1 MLSAA
6 FLFAFAGCKKKGELQ
21 PTFDPNN
28 SGTGYAEFTNLP
40 SEVIREDSVLTN
52 KVSSHLLG
60 ALKDGTFGTT
70 YADLYTE
77 FSLGGTYNVSF
88 GQAGEVLEADS
99 VVLTLAYNNQFGPK
113 DGGIS
118 LEIYELTENLD
129 NTIAY
134 YSNDSAAHSSTP
146 LSKLEL
152 VPGTEDSV
160 LVDNSMTGPHLRVK
174 LNKSLADK
182 LIKASSTDLLDD
194 ESFQSYFNGLYIKG
208 GLPRNIGGVKSGS
221 SLEEAGNMAGLN
233 LTGIETALTLY
244 YRNKT
249 TGDTTNYKFIVN
261 SECQRFSS
269 FKHDYTGSL
278 ANAYLNHSNS
288 DSSLMMIQAM
298 AGLYTKLDMST
309 LLTFKD
315 SGNILFNKVVL
326 EMKCNA
332 NSNET
337 FDFPG
342 RLVVVK
348 KNEQGQNAFIRDF
361 REGLSFYGGELIE
374 SPAGYT
380 FNITHYANSALNGN
394 SPIDL
399 YVLISGTSVN
409 ASRVV
414 LNSAYAE
421 DPIKLKVYYTKLP
434 D

>member
-6 FLFAFAGCKKKGELQ
+6 FLFALSGCKKKGALQ
-21 PTFDPNN
+21 PSFDPNN
-28 SGTGYAEFTNLP
+28 SGTAYAEFSYVPFET
-40 SEVIREDSVLTN
+40 IREDSVLTN
-52 KVSSHLLG
+52 KISSHLLG
-60 ALKDGTFGTT
+60 ALKDGTFGYTSS
-70 YADLYTE
+70 DLYTE
-77 FSLGGTYNVSF
+77 FSLGGNYNVTL
-88 GQAGEVLEADS
+88 GQSGDILEADS

-118 LEIYELTENLD
+118 LEVYELTENLD
-129 NTIAY
+129 NTVPY
-134 YSNDSAAHSSTP
+134 YSNDSATHSAVP

-152 VPGTEDSV
+152 VPNTEDSV
-160 LVDNSMTGPHLRVK
+160 TVGSSKQGPHLRLK

-182 LIKASSTDLLDD
+182 LIKATGTDLFDD

-208 GLPRNIGGVKSGS
+208 GLPKNIGGVKSESALDG
-221 SLEEAGNMAGLN
+221 AGNMVGLN

-249 TGDTTNYKFIVN
+249 TGDTTNYQFVVN
-261 SECQRFSS
+261 SECQRFSH
-269 FKHDYTGSL
+269 FDHDYSGCL
-278 ANAYLNHSNS
+278 ANAFLNKTNN
-288 DSSLMMIQAM
+288 DSSVMLIQAM
-298 AGLYTKLDMST
+298 SGLYTKLNMGT
-309 LLTFKD
+309 LLNFRD

-326 EMKCNA
+326 EMKCVS

-342 RLVVVK
+342 RLVIVK
-348 KNEQGQNAFIRDF
+348 KNAQGQNAFIRDF
-361 REGLSFYGGELIE
+361 KEGLSFYGGELIE
-374 SPAGYT
+374 STPGYT

-394 SPIDL
+394 SPADL

-414 LNSAYAE
+414 LNSAYGE